1 MNQDVLEKNQSKLI
15 TIRPIHIQVYEAI
28 DDFWKNHGYAPLLR
42 ELSGSVQSA
51 PRTIQRAIADLIERG
66 YIERT
71 PNKWRN
77 LKPIQHPNIYR

>member
-42 ELSGSVQSA
+42 ELSGSVPSA